1 MVVDWGQL
9 CASVD
14 WLDPISKKCR
24 ENMGAIRRD
33 CEAAMTA
40 VEKDCRY
47 LVGKAVS
54 GKFLK
59 GGIWGPVSGNESSP
73 RQAFHN
79 CLSIAISG
87 ALCKPVDLAQ
97 MTCVAFKEAD
107 RLCSLATVTQGMC
120 KTLNNAARNLQSFGQ
135 SVKEAFDEVRDY
147 FRVDAGK

>member
-1 MVVDWGQL
+1 MIDKFIRLGIAQTCMVVDWGQL

-54 GKFLK
+54 GKH
-59 GGIWGPVSGNESSP
+59 IRESG
-73 RQAFHN
+73 
-79 CLSIAISG
+79 L
-87 ALCKPVDLAQ
+87 
-97 MTCVAFKEAD
+97 
-107 RLCSLATVTQGMC
+107 
-120 KTLNNAARNLQSFGQ
+120 
-135 SVKEAFDEVRDY
+135 VRH
-147 FRVDAGK
+147 

>member
-1 MVVDWGQL
+1 MIDKFIRLGIAQTCMVVDWGQL

-54 GKFLK
+54 GKH
-59 GGIWGPVSGNESSP
+59 I
-73 RQAFHN
+73 
-79 CLSIAISG
+79 
-87 ALCKPVDLAQ
+87 
-97 MTCVAFKEAD
+97 
-107 RLCSLATVTQGMC
+107 
-120 KTLNNAARNLQSFGQ
+120 
-135 SVKEAFDEVRDY
+135 
-147 FRVDAGK
+147 

>member
-47 LVGKAVS
+47 MVGKAVS
-54 GKFLK
+54 GK
-59 GGIWGPVSGNESSP
+59 
-73 RQAFHN
+73 
-79 CLSIAISG
+79 
-87 ALCKPVDLAQ
+87 
-97 MTCVAFKEAD
+97 
-107 RLCSLATVTQGMC
+107 
-120 KTLNNAARNLQSFGQ
+120 
-135 SVKEAFDEVRDY
+135 
-147 FRVDAGK
+147 